1 MVATSAPSRH
11 AAAPNRTPPRRAP
24 RLAGRPRRL
33 LRAAHVAVAGAW
45 LGLVVA
51 MLTLGATAQ
60 TTAAT
65 GQVAGTYRLMAR
77 LGGAVIPPMAVATL
91 ATGLALSLLTPWG
104 LVRHWWVVVKG
115 VLGLAVIVTAVT
127 LTDAFIE
134 RAIASSGTDAQ
145 VGARLIGNSVAHLV
159 MLTVATVVSV
169 DKPWGRTPY
178 GRRRRAR

>member
-1 MVATSAPSRH
+1 MTTTSAGDAPS
-11 AAAPNRTPPRRAP
+11 PTPRLRRRAP

-33 LRAAHVAVAGAW
+33 LRAAHVAAAGAW

-51 MLTLGATAQ
+51 MLTLGVTAQ
-60 TTAAT
+60 TTGTA
-65 GQVAGTYRLMAR
+65 GQAVPTYHLMAR
-77 LGGAVIPPMAVATL
+77 VGGAVIPPIAVATL
-91 ATGLALSLLTPWG
+91 ATGLTLSLVTPWG

-134 RAIASSGTDAQ
+134 RAIASTGEDVQ